1 MSRRAAVAS
10 VSDRAAEA
18 GVRMAAEGGNAVDA
32 AVAAS
37 IVAVVTHP
45 GMCSL
50 GGGGFLVVWHGSGRP
65 VAVDGG
71 FEMPGR
77 SLPPGARAGR
87 GLREVHLDYAGGVDT
102 AVGPGSV
109 ATPGLVAACGLAAER
124 WGRMPWRELLAPA
137 VEATERGFPMA
148 DSPYHY
154 LERAAEIYG
163 ADPRS
168 RAALF
173 DEDGAVVG
181 PGGTIRVEAL
191 ADTLDALAHEG
202 PELFYRGELGA
213 CIADHVRASGG
224 LLGREDLESYEARLH
239 EPLIRSLDGWT
250 VATNPP
256 PAVGGRLLA
265 AMLEGM
271 GDEPRDGWSAAGVA
285 RLADAQRRAFG
296 TVALRDSP
304 ATLHT
309 SAVDEEG
316 NACSAT
322 FSDGYGSGVMP
333 PGTGLWLN
341 NCLGEGELNPRGI
354 HAWEPGDRLPS
365 NMAPTVARRAA
376 DGAALAVGSPGSDRI
391 PGAVLQAL
399 LNRVR
404 IGMTPDEAVNHP
416 RLHVVAEEGGGEGTR
431 AVVEPGLPT
440 GAVPFRVDRIG
451 ERAMYMGA
459 VELAEWTPG
468 SGLAAAADRRRVA
481 GTAVGPC

>member
-32 AVAAS
+32 AIAAS

-50 GGGGFLVVWHGSGRP
+50 GGGGFLVVWPGSEPP

-77 SLPPGARAGR
+77 GLAPGERRGR
-87 GLREVHLDYAGGVDT
+87 GLREVHLNYAGGVDT
-102 AVGPGSV
+102 AVGPGSI
-109 ATPGLVAACGLAAER
+109 ATPGLVAACALAARR
-124 WGRMPWRELLAPA
+124 WGRVPWRELLGPA
-137 VEATERGFPMA
+137 VEVTSRGFPMT
-148 DSPYHY
+148 DSPHHY
-154 LERAAEIYG
+154 LERASEIYG

-173 DEDGAVVG
+173 DEDGDVVG
-181 PGGTIRVEAL
+181 PGDTIRVEAL
-191 ADTLDALAHEG
+191 ADTLDALAREG

-213 CIADHVRASGG
+213 RIAAHVRGSGG

-239 EPLIRSLDGWT
+239 EPLTSVFDDWT

-256 PAVGGRLLA
+256 PAVGGRLLL
-265 AMLEGM
+265 AMLAGM
-271 GDEPRDGWSAAGVA
+271 GDEPRDGWSAAAVG
-285 RLADAQRRAFG
+285 RLARAQREAFAA
-296 TVALRDSP
+296 VSFSDAPS
-304 ATLHT
+304 TLHT

-341 NCLGEGELNPRGI
+341 NCLGEGELNPRGV

-376 DGAALAVGSPGSDRI
+376 DGAVTAVGSPGSSRI

-404 IGMTPDEAVNHP
+404 LGMAPDAAVNHP
-416 RLHVVAEEGGGEGTR
+416 RLHVVMEEGKRAR

-440 GAVPFRVDRIG
+440 GAVPFRVDRIE

-459 VELAEWTPG
+459 VELAEWAPA

-481 GTAVGPC
+481 ATAVGP